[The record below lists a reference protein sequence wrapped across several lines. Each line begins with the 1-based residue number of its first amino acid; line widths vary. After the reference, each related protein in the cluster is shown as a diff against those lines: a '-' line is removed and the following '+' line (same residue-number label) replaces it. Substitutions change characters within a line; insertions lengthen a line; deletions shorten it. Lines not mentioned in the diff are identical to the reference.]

1 MELFSAF
8 IVALTIILTIC
19 LFIYIKN
26 SINIGLS
33 NYFAANYKSNSKKSN
48 NKVTNQYQYKIR
60 PFASF
65 SSQDYNNEEGAV
77 SQSAQSAISQS
88 AQSAQS
94 AISQSVQSAQSA
106 ISQSVQSAQ
115 SAISQS
121 TQSAQ
126 SAQSAQSSQSSQSAQ
141 SSQAS
146 SGNNTAVCKVHNSSS
161 AMSGELDDWL
171 GGKADAPLKCSDVNW
186 TAVYHRNRFRSKN
199 SDVKDGYGGAKH
211 MCETLREVNNDGT
224 QQIGCKWTLDENLNG
239 YVTNENNLLDEE
251 YIEEGRGL
259 RDWLIE
265 NVGDDDETVRQNGPC
280 QPTTTLCPNQ
290 KVKGDNVVSYLEK

>member
-19 LFIYIKN
+19 MIIYIKN
-26 SINIGLS
+26 SISIGLS

-77 SQSAQSAISQS
+77 SQSAQSAQSAISQS

-115 SAISQS
+115 SA
-121 TQSAQ
+121 
-126 SAQSAQSSQSSQSAQ
+126 QSSQSAQ
-141 SSQAS
+141 AS
-146 SGNNTAVCKVHNSSS
+146 SGNNAVCKIHNSSS

-171 GGKADAPLKCSDVNW
+171 GGKADSPLKCSEVNW
-186 TAVYHRNRFRSKN
+186 IAVNHRNRFDAKG

-239 YVTNENNLLDEE
+239 YVTNEGKLLDDE

-259 RDWLIE
+259 REWLID
-265 NVGDDDETVRQNGPC
+265 NVGSEEEILRQNGPC
-280 QPTTTLCPNQ
+280 QPTTTLCTNQ
-290 KVKGDNVVSYLEK
+290 KVRGDNVVSYLEK

>member
-8 IVALTIILTIC
+8 IVALIIILTIC

-88 AQSAQS
+88 VQSAQS
-94 AISQSVQSAQSA
+94 AISQSAQSAQSA

-126 SAQSAQSSQSSQSAQ
+126 S
-141 SSQAS
+141 S
-146 SGNNTAVCKVHNSSS
+146 SGNNNAVCKIHNSSS

-171 GGKADAPLKCSDVNW
+171 GGKADAPLKCSEVNW
-186 TAVYHRNRFRSKN
+186 TAVNNRNRFKKQN

-239 YVTNENNLLDEE
+239 YVTKDNNLINDE
-251 YIEEGRGL
+251 YLEEGRGL
-259 RDWLIE
+259 RDWLEE
-265 NVGDDDETVRQNGPC
+265 NVGEDEETVRQNGPC
-280 QPTTTLCPNQ
+280 QPTTTLCANQ

>member
-19 LFIYIKN
+19 LIIYIKN
-26 SINIGLS
+26 SISIGLS

-77 SQSAQSAISQS
+77 SQSAQSAQSAISQSIQSAQSAISQS

-106 ISQSVQSAQ
+106 
-115 SAISQS
+115 
-121 TQSAQ
+121 
-126 SAQSAQSSQSSQSAQ
+126 QSSQSAQ
-141 SSQAS
+141 AS
-146 SGNNTAVCKVHNSSS
+146 SGNNAVCKIHNSSS

-171 GGKADAPLKCSDVNW
+171 GGKADSPLKCSEVNW
-186 TAVYHRNRFRSKN
+186 IAVNHRNRFDAKG

-239 YVTNENNLLDEE
+239 YVTNEGKLLDDE

-259 RDWLIE
+259 REWLID
-265 NVGDDDETVRQNGPC
+265 NVGSEEEILRQNGPC
-280 QPTTTLCPNQ
+280 QPTTTLCTNQ
-290 KVKGDNVVSYLEK
+290 KVRGNNVVSYLEK

>member
-19 LFIYIKN
+19 LIIYIKN
-26 SINIGLS
+26 SISIGLS

-77 SQSAQSAISQS
+77 SQSAQSA
-88 AQSAQS
+88 QS

-106 ISQSVQSAQ
+106 
-115 SAISQS
+115 
-121 TQSAQ
+121 
-126 SAQSAQSSQSSQSAQ
+126 QSSQSAQ
-141 SSQAS
+141 AS
-146 SGNNTAVCKVHNSSS
+146 SGNNAVCKIHNSSS

-171 GGKADAPLKCSDVNW
+171 GGKADSPLKCSEVNW
-186 TAVYHRNRFRSKN
+186 IAVNHRNRFDAKG

-239 YVTNENNLLDEE
+239 YVTNEGKLLDDE

-259 RDWLIE
+259 REWLID
-265 NVGDDDETVRQNGPC
+265 NVGSEEEILRQNGPC
-280 QPTTTLCPNQ
+280 QPTTTLCTNQ
-290 KVKGDNVVSYLEK
+290 KVRGNNVVSYLEK

>member
-88 AQSAQS
+88 
-94 AISQSVQSAQSA
+94 V
-106 ISQSVQSAQ
+106 
-115 SAISQS
+115 
-121 TQSAQ
+121 QSAQ

>member
-88 AQSAQS
+88 VQSAQSVNS

-115 SAISQS
+115 S
-121 TQSAQ
+121 
-126 SAQSAQSSQSSQSAQ
+126 
-141 SSQAS
+141 SQAS
-146 SGNNTAVCKVHNSSS
+146 SDNNNAVCKIHNSSS

-171 GGKADAPLKCSDVNW
+171 GGKADSPLKCSEVNW
-186 TAVYHRNRFRSKN
+186 IAVNNRNRFKMKN

-239 YVTNENNLLDEE
+239 YVTKDNNLINDE
-251 YIEEGRGL
+251 YLEEGRGL
-259 RDWLIE
+259 RDWLEE
-265 NVGDDDETVRQNGPC
+265 NVGEDEETVRQNGPC
-280 QPTTTLCPNQ
+280 QPTTTLCANQ